1 MTKIIELIPQNG
13 SFLDDGV
20 GSGAFLNQLMN
31 YAEIVG
37 REDIKFYGFDASEAM
52 KNHAERLCISKE
64 IKLKQKFFMMI
75 F

>member
-1 MTKIIELIPQNG
+1 
-13 SFLDDGV
+13 
-20 GSGAFLNQLMN
+20 MN